1 MTAKYWARIAAGIL
15 IIFVIGIFA
24 ARGVNRA
31 KEFVA
36 EKLPGSLPML
46 AAGFHVDGSKIG
58 DIQRLQFMRSEPGV
72 VDSAVISVK
81 LDHDADASRLSCPL
95 QIMHGEPFGH
105 STRFTCTSSEDS
117 ARLDLVPFGHVEILP
132 EGRQVAILV
141 PRDDEDDWRAK
152 AYHGAG
158 SHDSGNV
165 DIRAAND
172 SFSVTVNGREIVR
185 ISGSDRGG
193 GIVVR
198 GANGKPIIEIGGD
211 SNGGS
216 VKITDTNG
224 KTRVDIHGGN
234 GGAST
239 KGH

>member
-1 MTAKYWARIAAGIL
+1 MTPKYWARIAAGIL
-15 IIFVIGIFA
+15 VIFVVGIFA
-24 ARGVNRA
+24 KRGIDRGKA
-31 KEFVA
+31 FVA
-36 EKLPGSLPML
+36 EKLPGGLPLL
-46 AAGFHVDGSKIG
+46 AAGFHVDGSRIG

-72 VDSAVISVK
+72 VDSAVLTVK
-81 LDHDADASRLSCPL
+81 LDRDADANRVSCPL
-95 QIMHGEPFGH
+95 RIAHGDPFGRN
-105 STRFTCTSSEDS
+105 TRFYCTSSTDS
-117 ARLDLVPFGHVEILP
+117 ARLGLVPFGHVEILP

-141 PRDDEDDWRAK
+141 ARDDKDDLRSG

-185 ISGSDRGG
+185 ISGGDKGG

-211 SNGGS
+211 SNGGG
-216 VKITDTNG
+216 VKISDTSG
-224 KTRVDIHGGN
+224 KAMVDIHGGN
-234 GGAST
+234 GGSGS
-239 KGH
+239 GH